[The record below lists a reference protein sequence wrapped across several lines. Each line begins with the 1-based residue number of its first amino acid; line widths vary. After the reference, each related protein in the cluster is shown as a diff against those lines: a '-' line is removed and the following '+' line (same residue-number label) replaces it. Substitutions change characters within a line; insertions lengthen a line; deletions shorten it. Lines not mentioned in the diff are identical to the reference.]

1 MKKTILA
8 IACFGLLISMLPAK
22 AKKSTASTDG
32 VKITILNTKS
42 EIQSKWDEIAK
53 EYKKL
58 TGVNVEVSITVGES
72 PSQDITKRYASGEVP
87 TIYMGDIQ
95 DIIMLAEYAADL
107 SHEKWATVGGTKYGC
122 IVNNK
127 LIGFPFCIEARGLI
141 YNATAIEKTTGKPFD
156 PLKIKNL
163 DDLKNLLSE
172 LVADGMKTPV
182 ALNKEDWSLAGHFL
196 SQVYEEQDGTAA
208 TTAKFINGLEKG
220 TVTLENNK
228 RWNSLMDTF
237 SVLMQYNRSKSDPL
251 SADYDENA
259 VALAEGDVA
268 FWFNGNWAWPNMSD
282 YVDKKSKYGIMPVVQ
297 PLSDNKA
304 NEILCGGATK
314 FCMIDTKYNTA
325 KQQQAA
331 KDFLNWLVFDTRGQS
346 FLVRDCGLI
355 PAFSNITLKVSDP
368 LGNSVQKYA
377 AAGMLA
383 QGFPNYPGDH
393 WSALGAEMQK
403 YLAGGYTRNQFA
415 AVIDA
420 YWQKKAE

>member
-1 MKKTILA
+1 MKKTLTA
-8 IACFGLLISMLPAK
+8 IACFGLLVSLLPAK
-22 AKKSTASTDG
+22 TKKTAVSSDNI
-32 VKITILNTKS
+32 KITILNTKS
-42 EIQSKWDEIAK
+42 EIQSKWDEVAK
-53 EYKKL
+53 EYRKL
-58 TGVNVEVSITVGES
+58 TGVDVEVSVTVGES

-95 DIIMLAEYAADL
+95 DIIMLSEYAADL
-107 SHEKWATVGGTKYGC
+107 SHEKWASSGGTKYGC
-122 IVNNK
+122 IVDNK

-141 YNATAIEKTTGKPFD
+141 YNATAVEKITGKPFD
-156 PLKIKNL
+156 PAKIKNL
-163 DDLKNLLSE
+163 DDLKKLLSD
-172 LVADGMKTPV
+172 LAAGGMKTPV
-182 ALNKEDWSLAGHFL
+182 ALNKEDWSLAGHYL
-196 SQVYEEQDGTAA
+196 TQVYEEQDGTAA
-208 TTAKFINGLEKG
+208 TAGKFVEGLEKG
-220 TVTLENNK
+220 SASLGNNK

-237 SVLMQYNRSKSDPL
+237 DVLMQYNRSKSDPL

-297 PLSDNKA
+297 NVSDNKA
-304 NEILCGGATK
+304 DEILCGGATK
-314 FCMIDTKYNTA
+314 FCMIDTKYNSV

-331 KDFLNWLVFDTRGQS
+331 KDFLNWLVFDARGQS
-346 FLVRDCGLI
+346 FLVDDCGLV
-355 PAFSNITLKVSDP
+355 PAFSNISQKVSDP

-403 YLAGGYTRNQFA
+403 YLAGGYTRAQLA
-415 AVIDA
+415 AGIES
-420 YWQKKAE
+420 YWRKKAQ

>member
-8 IACFGLLISMLPAK
+8 IACSSLLLSLLPAK
-22 AKKSTASTDG
+22 AKKRTASTSG
-32 VKITILNTKS
+32 VKISILNTKS

-58 TGVNVEVSITVGES
+58 TGVNVDVSVTVGES
-72 PSQDITKRYASGEVP
+72 PSQDITRRYASGEVP

-95 DIIMLAEYAADL
+95 DIIMLSEYAADL
-107 SHEKWATVGGTKYGC
+107 SHEKWASLGGTKYGC
-122 IVNNK
+122 IAGNK
-127 LIGFPFCIEARGLI
+127 LVGFPFCIEARGLI
-141 YNATAIEKTTGKPFD
+141 YNATAIEKITGRPFN
-156 PLKIKNL
+156 PSKIKNL

-172 LVADGMKTPV
+172 LAAGGMKTPV
-182 ALNKEDWSLAGHFL
+182 ALNKEDWSLAGHYL
-196 SQVYEEQDGTAA
+196 SQVYEEQDGTVA
-208 TTAKFINGLEKG
+208 TAGKFIEGLEKG
-220 TVTLENNK
+220 SVVLENNK

-237 SVLMQYNRSKSDPL
+237 DVLMQYNRCKSDPL

-282 YVDKKSKYGIMPVVQ
+282 YVEKKSKYGIMPVVQ

-331 KDFLNWLVFDTRGQS
+331 KDFLNWLVFDKRGQT

-355 PAFSNITLKVSDP
+355 PAFSNISLKVADP
-368 LGNSVQKYA
+368 LGNSVQNYA
-377 AAGMLA
+377 ATGMLA
-383 QGFPNYPGDH
+383 QGYPNYPGDH

-420 YWQKKAE
+420 YWQKKAK